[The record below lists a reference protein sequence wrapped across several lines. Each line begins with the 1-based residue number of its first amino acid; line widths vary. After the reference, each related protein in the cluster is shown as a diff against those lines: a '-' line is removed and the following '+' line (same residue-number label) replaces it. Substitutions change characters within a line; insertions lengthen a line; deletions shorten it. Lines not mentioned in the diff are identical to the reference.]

1 MIKKHQLANFIA
13 MSKQTFTIKALQLE
27 DVPEA
32 AQLSSDAFLTDRQT
46 QMKALGRNPF
56 NMKEY
61 HTKSLPEML
70 KSPRCVV
77 LKAVDDETGEFAGF
91 CNWGLIGFAPNEMPS
106 LPGRIQPLEKP
117 AAAPAQQT
125 ENAKEKEKEEEKSS
139 SSNQSAPEPE
149 ANSEAE
155 DDPIDRLQALTSADL
170 DAWQKEVMP
179 QGTKCLVVIGLSVS
193 PKFQRR
199 GIGSALLRWG
209 TKICDETGVFAWVHS
224 SEAWKIYEKAGFQVI
239 RCLDVDLDEYAP
251 CPPPNEGPDAQWG
264 HYVFRYMK
272 YFGSKD

>member
-1 MIKKHQLANFIA
+1 MPE
-13 MSKQTFTIKALQLE
+13 QTFTIQALQLQ
-27 DVPEA
+27 DVPDA

-61 HTKSLPEML
+61 QLQSLPETL

-77 LKAVDDETGEFAGF
+77 LKAVDNETGEFAGF
-91 CNWGLIGFAPNEMPS
+91 CNWGLIGFTPEEMPAVE
-106 LPGRIQPLEKP
+106 GRVQPPERP
-117 AAAPAQQT
+117 AAAPEQQP
-125 ENAKEKEKEEEKSS
+125 EDEKSKEKQKEESS
-139 SSNQSAPEPE
+139 AVEPKPNPDAAP
-149 ANSEAE
+149 
-155 DDPIDRLQALTSADL
+155 DDPIDRLQALTGADL

-179 QGTKCLVVIGLSVS
+179 KGTKCLVVIGLSVS

-209 TKICDETGVFAWVHS
+209 TKICDEAGVFAWVHS
-224 SEAWKIYEKAGFQVI
+224 SEPAWKIYEKAGFQVI
-239 RCLDVDLDEYAP
+239 RALDVDLDEYAP
-251 CPPPNEGPDAQWG
+251 CPPPDEGPDAKWG

-272 YFGSKD
+272 YYGSKD

>member
-1 MIKKHQLANFIA
+1 
-13 MSKQTFTIKALQLE
+13 MSKQTFTIQALQLE

-32 AQLSSDAFLTDRQT
+32 AQLSSDAFLEDRQT

-56 NMKEY
+56 DMKKY
-61 HTKSLPEML
+61 HTESLPQML

-91 CNWGLIGFAPNEMPS
+91 CNWALIGFSPDEMPV
-106 LPGRIQPLEKP
+106 LPGRIQPPERPTKVTVEG
-117 AAAPAQQT
+117 AA
-125 ENAKEKEKEEEKSS
+125 KDKSS
-139 SSNQSAPEPE
+139 SSSDEDAPKPE
-149 ANSEAE
+149 SDADADAE
-155 DDPIDRLQALTSADL
+155 DDPIERLQALTGGDL

-179 QGTKCLVVIGLSVS
+179 EGTKCLIVIGLSVS

-209 TKICDETGVFAWVHS
+209 TSICDEKGVFAWVHS
-224 SEAWKIYEKAGFQVI
+224 SEPAWRIYEKSGFQVI
-239 RCLDVDLDEYAP
+239 RSLDVDLDEYAP
-251 CPPPNEGPDAQWG
+251 CPPPNEGPDAKWG

>member
-1 MIKKHQLANFIA
+1 MA
-13 MSKQTFTIKALQLE
+13 KQTFTITALQLE

-32 AQLSSDAFLTDRQT
+32 AQLSSDAFLADRQT

-61 HTKSLPEML
+61 HMQSLPEML
-70 KSPRCVV
+70 KSPRCVI
-77 LKAVDDETGEFAGF
+77 LKAVDNETGEFAGF
-91 CNWGLIGFAPNEMPS
+91 CNWGLIGFSPSEMPA
-106 LPGRIQPLEKP
+106 LEGRIQPPERP
-117 AAAPAQQT
+117 PAAPASQPKNGK
-125 ENAKEKEKEEEKSS
+125 EEDKGEKETSS
-139 SSNQSAPEPE
+139 PERSAPVPK
-149 ANSEAE
+149 AE
-155 DDPIDRLQALTSADL
+155 EDPIERLQALTGADL

-179 QGTKCLVVIGLSVS
+179 PGTKCLVVIGLSVS

-209 TKICDETGVFAWVHS
+209 TKICDEAGVFAWVHS
-224 SEAWKIYEKAGFQVI
+224 SEPAWRIYEKAGFEVI

-251 CPPPNEGPDAQWG
+251 CPPPDEGPGAKWG

-272 YFGSKD
+272 YLPAKQ

>member
-1 MIKKHQLANFIA
+1 MAKP
-13 MSKQTFTIKALQLE
+13 TFTIKALQLE

-32 AQLSSDAFLTDRQT
+32 AQLSSDAFLADRQT

-61 HTKSLPEML
+61 HTKSLPKML
-70 KSPRCVV
+70 TSPRCVI

-91 CNWGLIGFAPNEMPS
+91 CNWGLIGFSPSEMP
-106 LPGRIQPLEKP
+106 LLEGRIQPPEKP
-117 AAAPAQQT
+117 AAAPAASQS
-125 ENAKEKEKEEEKSS
+125 EGEKEKEKEKGKDGEAPSPE
-139 SSNQSAPEPE
+139 QSASGPDIG
-149 ANSEAE
+149 
-155 DDPIDRLQALTSADL
+155 DDPIERLQALTGADL
-170 DAWQKEVMP
+170 DAWQREVMP
-179 QGTKCLVVIGLSVS
+179 PGTKCLVVIGLSVS

-209 TKICDETGVFAWVHS
+209 TKICDEAGVFAWVHS
-224 SEAWKIYEKAGFQVI
+224 SEPAWRIYEKAGFEVI

-251 CPPPNEGPDAQWG
+251 CPPPDEGPGAKWG

-272 YFGSKD
+272 YFPAKG

>member
-1 MIKKHQLANFIA
+1 

-61 HTKSLPEML
+61 QTLSLPEML
-70 KSPRCVV
+70 KSPRCVI

-91 CNWGLIGFAPNEMPS
+91 CNWGLIGFSPSEMPV
-106 LPGRIQPLEKP
+106 LEGRTQPPERP
-117 AAAPAQQT
+117 AAAAAVASPS
-125 ENAKEKEKEEEKSS
+125 ENEKEKEKGQDEASTPK
-139 SSNQSAPEPE
+139 QSAPEPGPKSD
-149 ANSEAE
+149 AQ
-155 DDPIDRLQALTSADL
+155 DDPIERLQALTGADL

-179 QGTKCLVVIGLSVS
+179 PGTKCLVVIGLSVS

-209 TKICDETGVFAWVHS
+209 TKICDEAGVFAWVHS
-224 SEAWKIYEKAGFQVI
+224 SEPAWRIYEKAGFEVI

-251 CPPPNEGPDAQWG
+251 CPPPNEGPDAKWG

-272 YFGSKD
+272 YFGSKG